1 MASVESDINR
11 PWADGPFELISIS
24 LLGYKPGE
32 KVQPY
37 HAMALEM
44 VTVHNCLIRGINS
57 VYLQCINVERSS
69 ASVPAFIK
77 YASVWGQIL
86 HTHHSTEEK
95 WIFPEIEAIVGEKG
109 VMDVNIQQHH
119 AFEEG
124 VNEYAAYLKNAE
136 NGEEKYDGT
145 KLKNI
150 VDSFMPVLR
159 QHLQDEILTLK
170 DFDKYKEKTDWAKWT
185 KDTIA
190 KVVKK
195 TQTSD
200 GMVVELP
207 FVVHNHEV
215 KFEQIGSWPPV
226 PSLVFFVLKFLYFG
240 KNSDWWQFA
249 PCDKNGKA
257 RDLPYAL

>member
-1 MASVESDINR
+1 MASAEGNSSR
-11 PWADGPFELISIS
+11 PWADGPFELIPIA

-32 KVQPY
+32 KVEPY
-37 HAMALEM
+37 HAMGLEM

-57 VYLQCINVERSS
+57 IYLQCINVERSS
-69 ASVPAFIK
+69 ASIPAFIK
-77 YASVWGQIL
+77 YASVWGRVLSL
-86 HTHHSTEEK
+86 HHTTEEK
-95 WIFPEIEAIVGEKG
+95 WIFPEIEEITGERG
-109 VMDVNIQQHH
+109 IMDASVQQHH

-124 VNEYAAYLKNAE
+124 VKAYTDYLKNADI
-136 NGEEKYDGT
+136 GEEKYDGA
-145 KLKNI
+145 KLKTI
-150 VDSFMPVLR
+150 IDSFMPSLR

-170 DFDKYKEKTDWAKWT
+170 GFDKYKDKTDWAKWT

-195 TQTSD
+195 TQTAD

-207 FVVHNHEV
+207 FGVHNHDVEY
-215 KFEQIGSWPPV
+215 EQIGSWPPV
-226 PSLVFFVLKFLYFG
+226 PAIVFFIIKFLYFG

-257 RDLPYAL
+257 RDLPYSL

>member
-1 MASVESDINR
+1 
-11 PWADGPFELISIS
+11 
-24 LLGYKPGE
+24 
-32 KVQPY
+32 
-37 HAMALEM
+37 MALEM

-200 GMVVELP
+200 GMVSLP
-207 FVVHNHEV
+207 FIVDH
-215 KFEQIGSWPPV
+215 P
-226 PSLVFFVLKFLYFG
+226 LYSSFII
-240 KNSDWWQFA
+240 
-249 PCDKNGKA
+249 
-257 RDLPYAL
+257 RE